1 MKATVN
7 DVRNEPL
14 ERSELVKAMQPLLDL
29 VGVEGKDLAEL
40 HITGGVVRV
49 RVRPRTS
56 RGKAVPSAIVTVRH
70 RVVAD
75 DE

>member
-7 DVRNEPL
+7 EVRNEPL
-14 ERSELVKAMQPLLDL
+14 ERTELVNALQPLLDL
-29 VGVEGKDLAEL
+29 VGVEAKDLAEL
-40 HITGGVVRV
+40 HVTGGVVRV

-70 RVVAD
+70 RVVE

>member
-14 ERSELVKAMQPLLDL
+14 ERTELVNAMQPLLDL
-29 VGVEGKDLAEL
+29 LGVEAKDVAEL
-40 HITGGVVRV
+40 HVSHGVVRV

-56 RGKAVPSAIVTVRH
+56 RGKVVPSAIVTVRH
-70 RVVAD
+70 RVVE